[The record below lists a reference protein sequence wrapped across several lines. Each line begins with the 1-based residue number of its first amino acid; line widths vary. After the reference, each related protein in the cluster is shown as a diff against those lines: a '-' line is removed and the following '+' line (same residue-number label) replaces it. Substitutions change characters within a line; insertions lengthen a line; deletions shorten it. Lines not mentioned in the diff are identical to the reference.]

1 MVSDAL
7 GEKVGLRAKEKA
19 LDGLTVV
26 VRKQQEKPGFELCPR
41 TLSTVHGAKIG
52 LRAVLSF
59 LVFFWLHRRRGKFLG
74 QGSTPHHSNDN
85 A

>member
-1 MVSDAL
+1 M
-7 GEKVGLRAKEKA
+7 GLRAKEKA

-52 LRAVLSF
+52 LRAVLLWFF
-59 LVFFWLHRRRGKFLG
+59 LA
-74 QGSTPHHSNDN
+74 TPEAGEVSGPGIE
-85 A
+85 ATPQQ